1 MGTVLGVSWTR
12 KYLRRMYTDVAVIKR
27 YQESVAED
35 GTTEMTVEPVVLA
48 EYPCRISFSQQDQQ
62 DNSQADISP
71 KLLGV
76 KLFFD
81 IGVDIK
87 KGDVITAKKMAED
100 GSVMQVIE
108 GNAAL
113 PSTYVNHTEVNLLE
127 IGAA

>member
-12 KYLRRMYTDVAVIKR
+12 RYLRRMYTDKAVIKR
-27 YQESVAED
+27 YTEIVAED
-35 GTTEMTVEPVVLA
+35 GTTEVAVDPVVIA
-48 EYPCRISFSQQDQQ
+48 EYPCRISFSQQDTP

-71 KLLGV
+71 KVLGV

-81 IGVDIK
+81 IDADIR
-87 KGDVITAKKMAED
+87 KGDVITVNKMAED
-100 GSVMQVIE
+100 GTILQTIK

-113 PSTYVNHTEVNLLE
+113 PSMYVNHIEVNLLD